1 VGRIPTS
8 LEVLREDGFRRLF
21 YGQAVS
27 LLGDGMVNV
36 ALAFAVIRLDG
47 SASEVGLVFAARMVA
62 LVGCLL
68 AGGVIADRVSRRTV
82 MVAADLVRLASQG
95 AMAALLI
102 TDSAEVGT
110 LAALAAITGA
120 GSGFFNPASTGL
132 LPAVVSAERLQQ
144 ANALRGLAMAAGEIA
159 GPVAAGALVA
169 GVGAGWALAVDAATF
184 AVSAAFLA
192 NLRLPPHVASA
203 SRSFVADMREG
214 WEAFRSRTWVWS
226 FVSIAALGN
235 VLFASWTV
243 LGPIVAEHHLGG
255 PAVWGLIVAGAG
267 VGSLAGG
274 LLALHTTSRRPMLL
288 ATLSVAPFSVPLAAL
303 ALNCPAPLIALGSL
317 LSGAGLMV
325 SNTVWESTLQRHIP
339 AAMLS
344 RVSSYDWFG
353 SLAFQPLG
361 LALWGPIAMAIGVS
375 SALWLAF
382 SLQLASVVVLLGVHD
397 IRSLPPFPDRTA
409 GPGAALSEPS

>member
-1 VGRIPTS
+1 VERIPAS

-36 ALAFAVIRLDG
+36 ALAFAVIGLDG

-68 AGGVIADRVSRRTV
+68 AGGVVADRMSRRAV
-82 MVAADLVRLASQG
+82 MLVADLVRLVSQ
-95 AMAALLI
+95 ATMAVLLI
-102 TDSAEVGT
+102 TDTAEVWT
-110 LAALAAITGA
+110 LAALAAVTGA

-159 GPVAAGALVA
+159 GPLAAGALVA

-192 NLRLPPHVASA
+192 NLRLPPQVTSV
-203 SRSFVADMREG
+203 SRSFLADMREG
-214 WEAFRSRTWVWS
+214 WQAFRSRTWVWT
-226 FVSIAALGN
+226 FVAAAALSN
-235 VLFASWTV
+235 VLFASWAV
-243 LGPIVAEHHLGG
+243 LGPIVAERDLGG
-255 PAVWGLIVAGAG
+255 PAVWGVIVAAAG
-267 VGSLAGG
+267 VGALAGG
-274 LLALHTTSRRPMLL
+274 LLALHTTSRRPMLF
-288 ATLSVAPFSVPLAAL
+288 ATLSVSVFSVPLAAL
-303 ALNCPAPLIALGSL
+303 ALSCPAPVIALGAL

-339 AAMLS
+339 PAMLS
-344 RVSSYDWFG
+344 RVSAYDWFG

-361 LALWGPIAMAIGVS
+361 LALWGPIAAGIGVS

-382 SLQLASVVVLLGVHD
+382 SLQLASIVMLLGVHD
-397 IRSLPPFPDRTA
+397 IRSLPPFPERA
-409 GPGAALSEPS
+409 GSGVPLSETP